1 MMKEEFLHSYD
12 GYDLGFPMERP
23 YGAPKSI
30 NGLWATTTATTTPGT
45 EPHKQA
51 RSFVALGWFTLWE
64 VPLSF
69 GVGRLG

>member
-1 MMKEEFLHSYD
+1 MMKEEFLDSYD

-51 RSFVALGWFTLWE
+51 R
-64 VPLSF
+64 
-69 GVGRLG
+69 